1 MAGIPVPYLGL
12 KLLTLP
18 TVSDMQQVLKKCVV
32 NERRE
37 DVGAGRE
44 GRAIALLLRRG
55 RKKEQ
60 QSRPGR
66 ERISTGSV
74 HRHQLSGLGWG
85 WCKTVASAAGSLLP
99 CSTIWPSRASEGL
112 GGREGGTAEEGPAWG
127 IRPSIG
133 SGYILPFSP
142 QTLPTGCPQESPGE
156 LQKQQQLGPHP
167 ARGLRSLVWVGSRAA
182 AEFIKSPTG
191 GSSV

>member
-18 TVSDMQQVLKKCVV
+18 TVSDMQQVLKKCAV

-44 GRAIALLLRRG
+44 GRAIALLLRWG

-60 QSRPGR
+60 QSRLGQ

-85 WCKTVASAAGSLLP
+85 WCKTARCRFPLALLNYLAEQ
-99 CSTIWPSRASEGL
+99 SFGGTGWK
-112 GGREGGTAEEGPAWG
+112 GGRHG
-127 IRPSIG
+127 
-133 SGYILPFSP
+133 
-142 QTLPTGCPQESPGE
+142 
-156 LQKQQQLGPHP
+156 
-167 ARGLRSLVWVGSRAA
+167 
-182 AEFIKSPTG
+182 
-191 GSSV
+191 